1 MGLFN
6 TRRLSSFFDSAEG
19 TARHWPL
26 HFGPNPSIT
35 FAPWGNGADTLPAHP
50 SFQPVVQFPH
60 QILNGAG
67 TPSGH
72 VSLNHVNATLGISPP
87 AAVSAT
93 TILPNHL
100 ITIHA
105 SATLLN
111 GVGAHIGVFVDGVK
125 IGNAVVGAKAA
136 NYTFQADLTAGVS
149 HDIRVVYAND
159 HARGGQDRNLTLDWI
174 QVNGHRVAA
183 TSSYEVYH
191 AHGQGDIASSG
202 AMNWNGTAE
211 FKLPASLFGGTT
223 PPPPPPPP
231 PPSPGFY
238 VSTSGSDS
246 GDGSAAHPFATIG
259 RAVTAMEQSGSVK
272 TTYVEGGTYKLGS
285 TINLGSKDNGI
296 TIESAPGAK
305 AVLDGN
311 GSLSTLVSLNGA
323 SNVTL
328 QGLTFQHTGT
338 NGAAVKLNG
347 GSGNHIVGNLFS
359 GVHEGLLLQ
368 GSSGNTVSGNELD
381 NSGTSAIEADGNSNN
396 NIFDSNL
403 INGAGAIGTTGGG
416 IFLHGANNNTISHN
430 QVQNTAGMGIGI
442 ENWDSNTVNVG
453 NKVLDNVIH
462 NVGTSSQ
469 SVDTG
474 AIYMLGRSG
483 GNTATTISGNDI
495 TSTVSTANHPQIVG
509 IYLDDLTS
517 GVTVTNNIVA
527 NTVDH
532 SLQIHGG
539 SNINVQNNIFDLGSA
554 SGSSWGWDTALLI
567 QSISGHAMSNN
578 VFSHNII
585 ASTSSTP
592 AAYSNLAGGN
602 PTVDNNFYMDL
613 ATSHWQVFG
622 DPVNQTNAHY
632 GNAGFVNEAGGN
644 YNLGAGSAALAAGFK
659 QIDQSVMGLHPTT
672 AHWY

>member
-1 MGLFN
+1 MSLF
-6 TRRLSSFFDSAEG
+6 RVHRLASFSDSAEG
-19 TARHWPL
+19 SGLHRPL
-26 HFGPNPSIT
+26 FLGLRPSAT
-35 FAPWGNGADTLPAHP
+35 FLAGGHVADTLQAQP
-50 SFQPVVQFPH
+50 SFRPAVQSSN
-60 QILNGAG
+60 QALNNTGAHTG
-67 TPSGH
+67 QA
-72 VSLNHVNATLGISPP
+72 SLNHPAGTGISR
-87 AAVSAT
+87 AAAASAT
-93 TILPNHL
+93 TILPDHL
-100 ITIHA
+100 ITVHA

-111 GVGAHIGVFVDGVK
+111 GVGAHIGVYVDGVR
-125 IGNAVVGAKAA
+125 IGTAMVGAKAA
-136 NYTFQADLTAGVS
+136 NYTFHANFAAGVS

-159 HARGGQDRNLTLDWI
+159 HAHGGQDRNLTLDWI

-191 AHGQGDIASSG
+191 AHGQGNIASSG

-211 FKLPASLFGGTT
+211 FKLPASLFGGAT

-231 PPSPGFY
+231 PASGFY
-238 VSTSGSDS
+238 VSTTGSDS

-259 RAVTAMEQSGSVK
+259 RAVTAMEQSGTVK
-272 TTYVEGGTYKLGS
+272 TAYVEGGTYKLGS

-323 SNVTL
+323 SNVTI

-338 NGAAVKLNG
+338 NGAAVKLSG

-359 GVHEGLLLQ
+359 GTHEGLLLQ
-368 GSSGNTVSGNELD
+368 GSSSNTVAGNEFD
-381 NSGTSAIEADGNSNN
+381 NSATSAIEADGNSNSN
-396 NIFDSNL
+396 TFDSNL
-403 INGAGAIGTTGGG
+403 INGTGAVGTTGGG
-416 IFLHGANNNTISHN
+416 IFLHGANNNIISHN

-453 NKVLDNVIH
+453 NQVLDNVIH

-578 VFSHNII
+578 AFSHNII

-622 DPVNQTNAHY
+622 DAVNQTNAHY

-672 AHWY
+672 AHWYA

>member
-1 MGLFN
+1 MTSNVVSFTASSTIANGQGAAVDVLLDGKLIGSATVGSSTQTYSFN
-6 TRRLSSFFDSAEG
+6 T
-19 TARHWPL
+19 T
-26 HFGPNPSIT
+26 
-35 FAPWGNGADTLPAHP
+35 
-50 SFQPVVQFPH
+50 
-60 QILNGAG
+60 
-67 TPSGH
+67 
-72 VSLNHVNATLGISPP
+72 
-87 AAVSAT
+87 VSAG
-93 TILPNHL
+93 
-100 ITIHA
+100 
-105 SATLLN
+105 SAHDLQIVYKN
-111 GVGAHIGVFVDGVK
+111 DS
-125 IGNAVVGAKAA
+125 VV
-136 NYTFQADLTAGVS
+136 N
-149 HDIRVVYAND
+149 
-159 HARGGQDRNLTLDWI
+159 GQDRNLSLKSITI
-174 QVNGHRVAA
+174 NNQTIAA

-191 AHGQGDIASSG
+191 ANGQGDIASSG
-202 AMNWNGTAE
+202 TMNWGGTAE

-223 PPPPPPPP
+223 PPPS
-231 PPSPGFY
+231 SPGFY
-238 VSTSGSDS
+238 VSTTGSDS

-259 RAVTAMEQSGSVK
+259 RAVTAMEQSGTVK
-272 TTYVEGGTYKLGS
+272 TAYVEGGTYKLGS

-323 SNVTL
+323 SNVTI

-338 NGAAVKLNG
+338 NGAAVKLSG

-359 GVHEGLLLQ
+359 GTHEGLLLQ
-368 GSSGNTVSGNELD
+368 GSSSNTVAGNEFD
-381 NSGTSAIEADGNSNN
+381 NSATSAIEADGNSNSN
-396 NIFDSNL
+396 TFDSNL
-403 INGAGAIGTTGGG
+403 INGTGAVGTTGGG
-416 IFLHGANNNTISHN
+416 IFLHGANNNIISHN

-453 NKVLDNVIH
+453 NQVLDNVIH

-578 VFSHNII
+578 AFSHNII

-622 DPVNQTNAHY
+622 DAVNQTNAHY

-672 AHWY
+672 AHWYA